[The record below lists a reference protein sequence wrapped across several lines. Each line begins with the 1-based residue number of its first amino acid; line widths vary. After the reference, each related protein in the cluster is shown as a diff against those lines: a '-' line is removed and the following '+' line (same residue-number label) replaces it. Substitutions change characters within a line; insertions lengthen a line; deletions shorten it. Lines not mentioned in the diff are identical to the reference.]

1 MENIK
6 LIIAALCII
15 LIWAGHSF
23 AQDTRKFD
31 EFGDVNCEDEMAR
44 LDNLAVQ
51 LQTDPQTVGHII
63 VYGGRSG
70 RRGEA
75 RARASRIKTY
85 LVKNRG
91 VEASRILTID
101 GGYREN
107 LTVEIWMLARSLGVP
122 RASPTVELKDVKFKK
137 GKIKK
142 RDYYHCGDM
151 Y

>member
-1 MENIK
+1 MENIR
-6 LIIAALCII
+6 ITIAALCII
-15 LIWAGHSF
+15 LVWAGHSF
-23 AQDTRKFD
+23 AQNPPKFD

-51 LQTDPQTVGHII
+51 LQTESGAVGHII
-63 VYGGRSG
+63 VYGGRFG

-85 LVKNRG
+85 LVKTRG
-91 VEASRILTID
+91 VDVSRILTID

-107 LTVEIWMLARSLGVP
+107 LTVEIWMWPRSVGVP
-122 RASPTVELKDVKFKK
+122 RASPTVELKDVRFKR

-142 RDYYHCGDM
+142 REYYHCGEM

>member
-1 MENIK
+1 MGSIK
-6 LIIAALCII
+6 IAIATLCTI
-15 LIWAGHSF
+15 LICAGHSF
-23 AQDTRKFD
+23 AQDPHKFD
-31 EFGDVNCEDEMAR
+31 GFGDVNCEDEMAH

-51 LQTDPQTVGHII
+51 LQTEPGTVGHII

-75 RARASRIKTY
+75 RARASRMKTY

-91 VEASRILTID
+91 VDASRILVID

-107 LTVEIWMLARSLGVP
+107 LTVEIWMWPRSVGVP
-122 RASPTVELKDVKFKK
+122 KASPTVQLKDVRFKK

-142 RDYYHCGDM
+142 REYYHCGEM

>member
-6 LIIAALCII
+6 IIIATLCII

-23 AQDTRKFD
+23 AQAPPKFD

-44 LDNLAVQ
+44 LHNLAVQ

-70 RRGEA
+70 RREEA
-75 RARASRIKTY
+75 RARASRMKTY

-91 VEASRILTID
+91 VDASRILTID
-101 GGYREN
+101 GGYRES
-107 LTVEIWMLARSLGVP
+107 LTVEIWMWPRSVGVP
-122 RASPTVELKDVKFKK
+122 RASPTVELKDVRFKK

>member
-1 MENIK
+1 MESIK
-6 LIIAALCII
+6 IAIATLCII
-15 LIWAGHSF
+15 LIWAGHLF
-23 AQDTRKFD
+23 AQNPNKLD

-51 LQTDPQTVGHII
+51 VQNEPETVGHII
-63 VYGGRSG
+63 VYGGRFG

-85 LVKNRG
+85 LVKIRG
-91 VEASRILTID
+91 MDASRILTID

-107 LTVEIWMLARSLGVP
+107 LTVEMWMLPRSLGVP
-122 RASPTVELKDVKFKK
+122 KASPTIHPKDVKFKK
-137 GKIKK
+137 GRIK
-142 RDYYHCGDM
+142 RREYYHCGEM

>member
-1 MENIK
+1 MKNIK
-6 LIIAALCII
+6 ITIATLCII
-15 LIWAGHSF
+15 LICAGHSF
-23 AQDTRKFD
+23 AQDSRKFD

-51 LQTDPQTVGHII
+51 LQQGSGTVGHII
-63 VYGGRSG
+63 VYGGRVG

-75 RARASRIKTY
+75 RARASRMKTY

-91 VEASRILTID
+91 VDASRILTID

-107 LTVEIWMLARSLGVP
+107 LTVEIWMWPRSAGVP
-122 RASPTVELKDVKFKK
+122 RASPTVELKDVRFKK

-142 RDYYHCGDM
+142 REYYHCGEM

>member
-1 MENIK
+1 MESIK
-6 LIIAALCII
+6 ITIATLCII

-23 AQDTRKFD
+23 AQDAPKFD

-51 LQTDPQTVGHII
+51 VQNEPETVGHII

-85 LVKNRG
+85 LVKIRG
-91 VEASRILTID
+91 MDASRILTID

-107 LTVEIWMLARSLGVP
+107 LMVEIWMWPRRLGVP
-122 RASPTVELKDVKFKK
+122 KASPTIHPKDVKFKK
-137 GKIKK
+137 GRIK
-142 RDYYHCGDM
+142 RREYYHCGEM